1 MQITID
7 DTIYHDLAEK
17 IGSTNVSA
25 YIQSLLQPILYFNA
39 ENCADKD
46 ELSNAVKIDTVK
58 ESSFDEVFGMLKT
71 DKSVSLEEMDEA
83 IRRRGAGL

>member
-39 ENCADKD
+39 ESCADKIQ
-46 ELSNAVKIDTVK
+46 ENKASNMMKTGNIEDT
-58 ESSFDEVFGMLKT
+58 FGLFTAKNG
-71 DKSVSLEEMDEA
+71 VSLEEMDEA
-83 IRRRGAGL
+83 IRKRGAGL

>member
-39 ENCADKD
+39 ENCADKIQ
-46 ELSNAVKIDTVK
+46 ENQTRNTIKTGNIEDT
-58 ESSFDEVFGMLKT
+58 FGLFTAKNG
-71 DKSVSLEEMDEA
+71 VSLEEMDEA
-83 IRRRGAGL
+83 IRRCGAGL